1 MKFFSTRNALKLLAA
16 ISFAFVANSVVQAAP
31 GQQAPAPAAQPS
43 APSGGQDKAA
53 PAPPPKLNPKEEADY
68 KTFAAVSPS
77 DASKK
82 IQLGQQFLQ
91 NYPGTRYEEAVEN
104 QLVDAYYTTQDWNSF
119 YAVSA
124 RVIEKDPDD
133 VDALTVVGWVIPH
146 LYNADDPDK
155 DKKLSKAEAYE
166 KHAIELLATIQ
177 KPANLTDQQFAEA
190 RSQKLIEAHSGL
202 GLVYFRQQDFD
213 NATKELQLATN
224 DNPMPDATDLYVLGV
239 SLQQSNKNPEA
250 ANAFTKCSQI
260 PGPLQDR
267 CKQSAATAKSA
278 K

>member
-16 ISFAFVANSVVQAAP
+16 IFLAFGASSVVRAAP
-31 GQQAPAPAAQPS
+31 GQQAPAPAAQPG
-43 APSGGQDKAA
+43 APSGAQDKAA
-53 PAPPPKLNPKEEADY
+53 PAQPPKLNPKEEADY
-68 KTFAAVSPS
+68 KAFAAVAPS

-250 ANAFTKCSQI
+250 ANAFTKCSEI

>member
-1 MKFFSTRNALKLLAA
+1 MCRPLPGSKLRRPPRNL
-16 ISFAFVANSVVQAAP
+16 
-31 GQQAPAPAAQPS
+31 

-53 PAPPPKLNPKEEADY
+53 PAQPPKLNPKEEADY

-119 YAVSA
+119 YAVSG

-155 DKKLSKAEAYE
+155 DKKLSKAEGYE

>member
-1 MKFFSTRNALKLLAA
+1 MKFFSTRNPAIFLAA
-16 ISFAFVANSVVQAAP
+16 AFLVFSAAASSVLQAAP
-31 GQQAPAPAAQPS
+31 GQQAPAPAAQPG
-43 APSGGQDKAA
+43 AQDKAA

-119 YAVSA
+119 YAVSG

-177 KPANLTDQQFAEA
+177 KPANLTDQQFAQA

>member
-1 MKFFSTRNALKLLAA
+1 MKSFSTRNPAIFLAA
-16 ISFAFVANSVVQAAP
+16 ASLVFSAAASSVVQAAP
-31 GQQAPAPAAQPS
+31 SQQAPAPAAQPG
-43 APSGGQDKAA
+43 AQDKAA
-53 PAPPPKLNPKEEADY
+53 PPQPPKLNPKEETDY
-68 KTFAAVSPS
+68 KAFAAVVPS

-119 YAVSA
+119 YSVSA

-155 DKKLSKAEAYE
+155 DKKLSKAEGYE
-166 KHAIELLATIQ
+166 KHAIELLANIQ
-177 KPANLTDQQFAEA
+177 KPANLTDEQFAQA
-190 RSQKLIEAHSGL
+190 KAQKLIEAHSGL
-202 GLVYFRQQDFD
+202 GLVYFRQQEFD
-213 NATKELQLATN
+213 NAAKELQLATN

-239 SLQQSNKNPEA
+239 SLQQSNRNPEA
-250 ANAFTKCSQI
+250 ANAFNKCAQI
-260 PGPLQDR
+260 PGVLQDR

>member
-1 MKFFSTRNALKLLAA
+1 MKFFSTRNPAIFLAA
-16 ISFAFVANSVVQAAP
+16 ASLIFAAGSIVQAAP
-31 GQQAPAPAAQPS
+31 GQQAPAPAAQPG

-53 PAPPPKLNPKEEADY
+53 PAQPPKLNPKEEADY
-68 KTFAAVSPS
+68 KAFTAVSPS

-119 YAVSA
+119 YAVSG

-155 DKKLSKAEAYE
+155 DKKLSKAEGYE

-239 SLQQSNKNPEA
+239 SLQQSNRNPEA
-250 ANAFTKCSQI
+250 ATAFGKCAQI
-260 PGPLQDR
+260 PGVLQDR

>member
-1 MKFFSTRNALKLLAA
+1 MKFFSTRNPAIFLAA
-16 ISFAFVANSVVQAAP
+16 ASLIFAAGSIVQAAP
-31 GQQAPAPAAQPS
+31 GQQAPAPAAQPG

-53 PAPPPKLNPKEEADY
+53 PA
-68 KTFAAVSPS
+68 AVAPS

-119 YAVSA
+119 YAVSG

-155 DKKLSKAEAYE
+155 DKKLSKAEGYE
-166 KHAIELLATIQ
+166 KHAIELLANIQ

-239 SLQQSNKNPEA
+239 SLQQSNRNPEA
-250 ANAFTKCSQI
+250 ATAFGKCAQI
-260 PGPLQDR
+260 PGVLQDR

>member
-1 MKFFSTRNALKLLAA
+1 MKFFSTRNAAIFLAA
-16 ISFAFVANSVVQAAP
+16 ASLAFAAAASSVVQAAP
-31 GQQAPAPAAQPS
+31 SQQAPAPAAQPG
-43 APSGGQDKAA
+43 AQDKTA

-68 KTFAAVSPS
+68 KAFTAVAPS

-119 YAVSA
+119 DAVSA

-146 LYNADDPDK
+146 LYNGDDPDK
-155 DKKLSKAEAYE
+155 DKKLSKAEGYE
-166 KHAIELLATIQ
+166 KHAIELLANIQ

-250 ANAFTKCSQI
+250 ADAFNKCAQI
-260 PGPLQDR
+260 PGVLQDR

>member
-1 MKFFSTRNALKLLAA
+1 MKFFSTRNALTLLAA
-16 ISFAFVANSVVQAAP
+16 ISLAFAATSVAEAAP
-31 GQQAPAPAAQPS
+31 WQQAPAPAAQPG
-43 APSGGQDKAA
+43 AQDKAA
-53 PAPPPKLNPKEEADY
+53 PAQPPKLNPKEEADY
-68 KTFAAVSPS
+68 KTFTAVSPS

-119 YAVSA
+119 YSVSA

-155 DKKLSKAEAYE
+155 DKKLSKAEGYE
-166 KHAIELLATIQ
+166 KHAIELLANIQ
-177 KPANLTDQQFAEA
+177 KPANLTDEQFAQA
-190 RSQKLIEAHSGL
+190 KAQKLIEAHSGL

-239 SLQQSNKNPEA
+239 SLQQSNRNPEA
-250 ANAFTKCSQI
+250 ATAFNKCAQI
-260 PGPLQDR
+260 PGVLQDR